1 MGYSPWGRKESH
13 MTEQQARHGVV
24 IRHIDV
30 QNDYFFHITSLL
42 DLKYFKLLKCRNY
55 AYFLLWIL
63 IITCVSNKRSVITD
77 WIMRNRT
84 F

>member
-1 MGYSPWGRKESH
+1 MLTARLLSSLLRPEQDNAL
-13 MTEQQARHGVV
+13 TEQQARHGMV

-42 DLKYFKLLKCRNY
+42 GLKDFKLRKCRNY

-63 IITCVSNKRSVITD
+63 IITYVSNKRSVT
-77 WIMRNRT
+77 T
-84 F
+84 G

>member
-13 MTEQQARHGVV
+13 MTEQQARHGMV

-42 DLKYFKLLKCRNY
+42 GLKDFKLRKCRNY

-63 IITCVSNKRSVITD
+63 IITYVSNKRSVT
-77 WIMRNRT
+77 T
-84 F
+84 G